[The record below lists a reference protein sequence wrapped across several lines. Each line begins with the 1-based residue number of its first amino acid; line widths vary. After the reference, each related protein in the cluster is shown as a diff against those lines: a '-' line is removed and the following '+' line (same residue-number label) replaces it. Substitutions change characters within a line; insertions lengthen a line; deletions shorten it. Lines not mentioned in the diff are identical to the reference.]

1 MLLPVGCLPGGQK
14 NKLEGDGEDEMEW
27 KKPEALELSLA
38 CEISSYANAELSVS
52 GATHS
57 RQVDQRTNTMRVIA
71 GSFVLA
77 ALLFSGKPARA
88 DGDVGQGKKVYE
100 TQCASCHSTD
110 VGGQGFGPTL
120 AGVVGRKSG
129 TVAGYQYTSAM
140 TNAG

>member
-1 MLLPVGCLPGGQK
+1 
-14 NKLEGDGEDEMEW
+14 
-27 KKPEALELSLA
+27 
-38 CEISSYANAELSVS
+38 
-52 GATHS
+52 
-57 RQVDQRTNTMRVIA
+57 MRVIA

-140 TNAG
+140 TNAGFTWDTSTLDSFLTSSTQKVPGTAMAVTVTDAKDRENVRAITRTSAIFSLSVPWVVTRI